1 MRSNYKRLG
10 DYIRQVDVR
19 NRDLKVTKLMGVSIQ
34 KVIMPS
40 IANIVGTDMS
50 TYKVVN
56 RNQFVYGPVTSRN
69 GDKVSIALFTE
80 DVGIVSQAYTSFE
93 IIDTTEL
100 LPEYLML
107 WFMRPEFDRYA
118 RFMSHGSAREIFGWD
133 EMCDVTLPVP
143 DIKVQQQIVDEY
155 NVVKKRIDLNER
167 LIKTLEETAQAVYK
181 QWFVDFDF
189 PDENGNPYKTSGGK
203 MVNSELG
210 EIPDG
215 WSIGVLEGLCNIIDG
230 DRGTNYPSQKD
241 FLDKGHCV
249 FLNAG
254 NVKKT
259 GFDFLNPT
267 YISKEKDEQL
277 RKGKLERGDIVFTSR
292 GTVGNSAFFSDAI
305 RYENIRINS
314 GMIILRA
321 QNTYQSC
328 FLYRL
333 IRSHEMSQAVESYT
347 SGSAQPQ
354 LPIKD
359 FSKIA
364 IILPSSKIID
374 CFSILMN
381 NVELHI
387 DSSKNC
393 TSELYLLKDILLSK
407 LSTVE
412 V

>member
-19 NRDLKVTKLMGVSIQ
+19 NRNLKVTKLMGVSIQ

-69 GDKVSIALFTE
+69 GGKVSIALFTE
-80 DVGIVSQAYTSFE
+80 DIGIVSQAYTSFE

-181 QWFVDFDF
+181 QWFVGFDF
-189 PDENGNPYKTSGGK
+189 PDENGKPYKSNSGK
-203 MVNSELG
+203 MIDSELG

-215 WSIGVLEGLCNIIDG
+215 WSVRALG
-230 DRGTNYPSQKD
+230 DIATIASSKRVFQDEYVSKGIPFYRGTEVIKERTGKHMDSPLFISHTHYAMLKDKYGSPQKGDILLTAVGTLGISWFVSKTEFYFKDGNVVWFKD
-241 FLDKGHCV
+241 FEPNA
-249 FLNAG
+249 LN
-254 NVKKT
+254 
-259 GFDFLNPT
+259 T
-267 YISKEKDEQL
+267 YIYLWMQTSIFRDKITDITIGSTQNAITITELNKMNVLIPHEKLVQKTNE
-277 RKGKLERGDIVFTSR
+277 IIMNFVSM
-292 GTVGNSAFFSDAI
+292 SS
-305 RYENIRINS
+305 Y
-314 GMIILRA
+314 ILRE
-321 QNTYQSC
+321 NTY
-328 FLYRL
+328 L
-333 IRSHEMSQAVESYT
+333 
-347 SGSAQPQ
+347 
-354 LPIKD
+354 
-359 FSKIA
+359 
-364 IILPSSKIID
+364 
-374 CFSILMN
+374 N
-381 NVELHI
+381 EL
-387 DSSKNC
+387 
-393 TSELYLLKDILLSK
+393 SELLLSK
-407 LSTVE
+407 LSAAE